1 MIDILILAILGIG
14 VGAFCLDVFGERGLE
29 SLRVDLLEHLALLA
43 ARGLPLAPGV
53 GALAAERAVASKG
66 VFTRRGAR
74 RLQRIAAGLQEHG
87 SLATALADSPGLLA
101 PDQLALVE
109 HAEAR
114 GSLPAVL
121 ERLCGEEAERDAALH
136 KALETGFYVVVLSAL
151 VLGITAFLTLV
162 ITPKFRE
169 ISESMSLPHADAFG
183 WVDLATWIYI
193 GSCALCLVFCLPG
206 QGGVRLR
213 WRATHA
219 VAGTPG
225 LGRPVRRWLAA
236 RWLQRVGALLQHGAT
251 LPDALAHV
259 AEAPGSTPGHTEAAQ
274 QAREGRP
281 LGEVLTAGLG
291 PDGPGLAPSLLL
303 TIDRAG
309 SLADG
314 WTDGAERVAYRARRR
329 LAMWGE
335 ALRPLPVVL
344 CAAVV
349 ATHYAAVWVSI
360 NALQSATMQGVW

>member
-29 SLRVDLLEHLALLA
+29 SLRVDLLEHLSLLA

-87 SLATALADSPGLLA
+87 SLAAALADSPGLLA
-101 PDQLALVE
+101 PDQLALVQ

-121 ERLCGEEAERDAALH
+121 ERLCGEEIERDAAFH
-136 KALETGFYVVVLSAL
+136 KAMETGFYAVVLSAV
-151 VLGITAFLTLV
+151 VLGVTGFLTLV
-162 ITPKFRE
+162 ITPKFKE
-169 ISESMSLPHADAFG
+169 ITDAMGLAHADPYG
-183 WVDLATWIYI
+183 WVDMATWIYV
-193 GSCALCLVFCLPG
+193 GLCALCLLCCVPG
-206 QGGVRLR
+206 RAGVRVR
-213 WRATHA
+213 WRITHA
-219 VAGTPG
+219 AAATPG

-236 RWLQRVGALLQHGAT
+236 RWLQRVAALLQHGAT

-259 AEAPGSTPGHTEAAQ
+259 ADAPGRTPGHTEAAQ
-274 QAREGRP
+274 HAREGRP
-281 LGEVLTAGLG
+281 LGEVLAAGLG
-291 PDGPGLAPSLLL
+291 PDGPALAPSLLL

-314 WTDGAERVAYRARRR
+314 WADGAERVAYRARRR

-349 ATHYAAVWVSI
+349 ATHYVAVWVSI
-360 NALQSATMQGVW
+360 TALQSATLQGVW